1 MTIGYPRPP
10 DALVLGIA
18 QEIVGKRYTTDHRDY
33 NRLLQALSDR
43 GLDHRLGFY
52 GEDART
58 ARPVVEYVAE
68 QNLRIAPLKT
78 LQGKI
83 EALDRQVSAS
93 AAKSHSRVDI
103 TRLGGTGAAGRVRD
117 QAHDSFRRD
126 LLRMQR
132 DRLLNEVARREADA
146 GGPRPEAGYRPK
158 HTQSCTLRK

>member
-18 QEIVGKRYTTDHRDY
+18 QEIVGKRFTTDHRDY
-33 NRLLQALSDR
+33 NRLLQALRDR

-68 QNLRIAPLKT
+68 QNLRIAPLQA
-78 LQGKI
+78 LQRRI
-83 EALDRQVSAS
+83 ASLDRQVSGS
-93 AAKSHSRVDI
+93 VAKSHARVDI

-132 DRLLNEVARREADA
+132 DLLLNEIARRQAAA
-146 GGPRPEAGYRPK
+146 GEGRPP
-158 HTQSCTLRK
+158 T